1 MKILIDMNLTPNW
14 LNVLESSGFEAVH
27 WSTVGDPAAKDST
40 IMKWAV
46 QNGYIVFTNDLDF
59 GTLLATTQA
68 NAPSVIQVRSQD
80 VLPSSIK
87 DLVINSLHQFHT
99 ELEEGALI
107 TIDETRSKARILPIK
122 RR

>member
-14 LNVLESSGFEAVH
+14 VNVLESSGFEAVH

-80 VLPSSIK
+80 ILPTSIK

-107 TIDETRSKARILPIK
+107 TIDEARSKARILPIK